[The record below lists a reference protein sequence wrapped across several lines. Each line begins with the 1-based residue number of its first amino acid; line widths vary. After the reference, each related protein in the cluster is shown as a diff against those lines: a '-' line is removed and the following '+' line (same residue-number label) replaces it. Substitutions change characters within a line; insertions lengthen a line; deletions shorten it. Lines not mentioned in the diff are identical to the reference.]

1 MRWIPSSKD
10 LRINDLLLSGG
21 ILANIDVQRL
31 RKNLLTYYS
40 KYNVVPVSTY
50 ELLSD
55 MDAGN
60 CASVIDDI
68 TSYLLKP
75 IEKNIR
81 LELSQIFKDC
91 ENPEIPYFEVV
102 MDIMQFMNE
111 FVGDPHTVELI
122 FAKVNNE
129 VARKKLEIEEKVYC
143 KDEDWTSA
151 VAESAMQK
159 LRDSGTER
167 DYQFMIEQLT
177 DVLSHFTSEEG
188 TKNVRMK
195 LNNIIKDHSQRELKT
210 LDMHL

>member
-1 MRWIPSSKD
+1 M
-10 LRINDLLLSGG
+10 
-21 ILANIDVQRL
+21 ANMDVQRL
-31 RKNLLTYYS
+31 RKDLLKYYG
-40 KYNVVPVSTY
+40 KYNTMPVSTY
-50 ELLSD
+50 ELSAD

-75 IEKNIR
+75 MEKNIR
-81 LELSQIFKDC
+81 LELSQLFKEC

-122 FAKVNNE
+122 FARVNNE
-129 VARKKLEIEEKVYC
+129 VARKKLEIEDKVYYSNT
-143 KDEDWTSA
+143 DWTSD
-151 VAESAMQK
+151 VAEAAMQK

-167 DYQFMIEQLT
+167 DYQFMIDQLT
-177 DVLSHFTSEEG
+177 EVLSHFTSEAG

-195 LNNIIKDHSQRELKT
+195 LNNIIKVHSQRELNS
-210 LDMHL
+210 LDLHL